1 MYRSLSSFDI
11 FFLIALRKDL
21 KLHSPRMDRQ
31 IQRTYLTQERIIKNC
46 IKRVDNSY
54 TQYGKQMYRTLNI
67 INGEIKIQT
76 EDMHEKL

>member
-1 MYRSLSSFDI
+1 
-11 FFLIALRKDL
+11 
-21 KLHSPRMDRQ
+21 MDRQ

-76 EDMHEKL
+76 EDIHEKL